1 MSRRLSGA
9 IDFTNPLILQAW
21 RTAWRLLQGCTQ
33 SEGLGVMISRRSPCS
48 PLTAAFVIQA
58 RTALP
63 RLIQSARQFDL
74 ASSFAIALPLLGAGP
89 GLTPSWDDLLIGFLC
104 GLRDTSGIDPSRCQ
118 FINQFG
124 RAMARAST
132 KTTAVSRA
140 YIQRTIDGA
149 GPVWIEDALAA
160 IAAGDTI
167 DAHAATAR
175 ALRVGHTSGVDMM
188 LGVILG
194 SAVWQHGSEVNQV
207 LSALSCRRCEF
218 HPISDDNHKRPSSPQ
233 LPEPR

>member
-1 MSRRLSGA
+1 
-9 IDFTNPLILQAW
+9 
-21 RTAWRLLQGCTQ
+21 
-33 SEGLGVMISRRSPCS
+33 
-48 PLTAAFVIQA
+48 LTAALVIQA

-140 YIQRTIDGA
+140 YIQRTVDGA

-175 ALRVGHTSGVDMM
+175 ASRVGHTSGVDMM

-207 LSALSCRRCEF
+207 LSALSC
-218 HPISDDNHKRPSSPQ
+218 PQ
-233 LPEPR
+233 

>member
-1 MSRRLSGA
+1 MSHRLSGA

-33 SEGLGVMISRRSPCS
+33 SEGLGVMLSRRSPCS
-48 PLTAAFVIQA
+48 PLTAALVIQA

-63 RLIQSARQFDL
+63 RLIQSARQLDL
-74 ASSFAIALPLLGAGP
+74 VSSLAIALPLLGAGP
-89 GLTPSWDDLLIGFLC
+89 GLTPSWDDLLIGLLC
-104 GLRDTSGIDPSRCQ
+104 GLRVTSGSDPSRCQ

-140 YIQRTIDGA
+140 YIQRTVDGA

-175 ALRVGHTSGVDMM
+175 ASRVGHTSGVDMM

-194 SAVWQHGSEVNQV
+194 SAVWQHGSDVKQV
-207 LSALSCRRCEF
+207 LSALSCRRSEF
-218 HPISDDNHKRPSSPQ
+218 DPSSEDGKKGQHPPQ
-233 LPEPR
+233 RPVPQ

>member
-1 MSRRLSGA
+1 MSSRASDAL
-9 IDFTNPLILQAW
+9 DFSDPLIRQAW
-21 RTAWRLLQGCTQ
+21 RTAWLQLHNCTLCD
-33 SEGLGVMISRRSPCS
+33 GLGAMLSRRLPGS
-48 PLTAAFVIQA
+48 PLTATLVTRV

-63 RLIQSARQFDL
+63 ELIQSAQQLDIMSSL
-74 ASSFAIALPLLGAGP
+74 AAALPLVGAGP

-104 GLRDTSGIDPSRCQ
+104 GLRVTSGSDPSRCQ

-149 GPVWIEDALAA
+149 GPAWIEDALAA
-160 IAAGDTI
+160 IATGDSMGT
-167 DAHAATAR
+167 HAATAR

-207 LSALSCRRCEF
+207 LSALSCRRSEF
-218 HPISDDNHKRPSSPQ
+218 HPISDDNHNRPSSPQ
-233 LPEPR
+233 LPEP